1 MNSQYKLENVLN
13 WMAKLWHIE
22 IENQLKLLFIKLKK
36 KSNSVNIGIKEPK
49 GKQQIK
55 LKDRG
60 RKE

>member
-49 GKQQIK
+49 GK
-55 LKDRG
+55 
-60 RKE
+60 